1 MEQILADHGII
12 EDCNLEVSGISADFL
27 CGHDGSRKSTP
38 IASASAPTISFT
50 GAEAGKKYCLIC
62 TDPDAPS
69 RDEPAYREF
78 VHWVVSDVLSSSA
91 ETIVEYLGPGPPCNS
106 GLHRYVFLLFE
117 QPDGADVKSLAA
129 AFEGR
134 GGKKAFA
141 SAKTAG
147 LGPLVAVD
155 FYEAEWDESVDAVHE
170 AIGFLP
176 PEKYRSPK
184 QKAANP

>member
-69 RDEPAYREF
+69 REEPAYREF

-117 QPDGADVKSLAA
+117 QLVVPMSRVWLQLSKVVGERKRSPL
-129 AFEGR
+129 R
-134 GGKKAFA
+134 
-141 SAKTAG
+141 KTAG